1 MNINS
6 LLHFVQIDSFY
17 FLAQSVLAQ
26 NSSLDTDPGAFSP
39 LINLFSLISYIFS
52 SYCFWK
58 IYQRLEVPDAWFAW
72 VPFLSQWKMYQAG
85 GKSPW
90 WLIGWF
96 IPIVNIVAAV
106 ILIAALVNIVKRLG
120 KNPWLILL
128 LIIPLVN
135 FWVLYHFAF
144 Q

>member
-1 MNINS
+1 MLINS
-6 LLHFVQIDSFY
+6 LLQFDSFY
-17 FLAQSVLAQ
+17 FLTQAILAQSGTF
-26 NSSLDTDPGAFSP
+26 SSEPEAFNP
-39 LINLFSLISYIFS
+39 LVSLFSLISYIFS

-58 IYQRLEVPDAWFAW
+58 IYQKLGESDAWFAW
-72 VPFLSQWKMYQAG
+72 VPLLAQWKMYQAG

-90 WLIGWF
+90 WLIGLF
-96 IPIVNIVAAV
+96 IPIVNIVAV
-106 ILIAALVNIVKRLG
+106 IVLIMAMVNIVKRLG

-128 LIIPLVN
+128 MIIPLLN

>member
-1 MNINS
+1 MLNNS
-6 LLHFVQIDSFY
+6 LLQLDSFY
-17 FLAQSVLAQ
+17 FLTQAVLAQ
-26 NSSLDTDPGAFSP
+26 SSPFDSEPAAFDP
-39 LINLFSLISYIFS
+39 LISLFSLISYIFS

-58 IYQRLEVPDAWFAW
+58 IYQKLGESDAWFAW
-72 VPFLSQWKMYQAG
+72 VPFLAQWKMYQAG

-90 WLIGWF
+90 WLIGLF
-96 IPIVNIVAAV
+96 IPIVNFVAII
-106 ILIAALVNIVKRLG
+106 ILIGAMINIVKRLG

-128 LIIPLVN
+128 MIIPLVN

>member
-1 MNINS
+1 MFTAINS
-6 LLHFVQIDSFY
+6 WIFQNSTGIY
-17 FLAQSVLAQ
+17 FLAQTTTITTEPDS
-26 NSSLDTDPGAFSP
+26 PFSP
-39 LINLFSLISYIFS
+39 LFSLFSLISYIFS

-58 IYQRLEVPDAWFAW
+58 IFQRLGEKDAWFAW
-72 VPFLSQWKMYQAG
+72 VPFLSQWKTYQAG

-90 WLIGWF
+90 WLIGLL
-96 IPIVNIVAAV
+96 IPFVNIVAFI
-106 ILIAALVNIVKRLG
+106 ILIGAMINIVKRLG

-128 LIIPLVN
+128 MIIPLVN

>member
-1 MNINS
+1 MLNHS
-6 LLHFVQIDSFY
+6 LLQLDSFY
-17 FLAQSVLAQ
+17 FLTQAVLAQ
-26 NSSLDTDPGAFSP
+26 SGTYDSEPTAFSP
-39 LINLFSLISYIFS
+39 LVSLFSLISYIFS

-58 IYQRLEVPDAWFAW
+58 IYQKLGESDAWFAW
-72 VPFLSQWKMYQAG
+72 VPFLAQWKMYQAG

-90 WLIGWF
+90 WLIGLL
-96 IPIVNIVAAV
+96 IPIVNIIAV
-106 ILIAALVNIVKRLG
+106 IILIGAMVNIVKRLG

-128 LIIPLVN
+128 MIIPLLN

>member
-1 MNINS
+1 MLINS
-6 LLHFVQIDSFY
+6 LLQLDSFY
-17 FLAQSVLAQ
+17 FLTQAILAQSGTFDSEPA
-26 NSSLDTDPGAFSP
+26 AFNP
-39 LINLFSLISYIFS
+39 LVSLFSLISYLFS

-58 IYQRLEVPDAWFAW
+58 IYQKLGESDAWFAW
-72 VPFLSQWKMYQAG
+72 VPFLAQWKMYQAG

-90 WLIGWF
+90 WLIGLF
-96 IPIVNIVAAV
+96 IPIVNVIAV
-106 ILIAALVNIVKRLG
+106 IILIMAMVNIVKRLG

-128 LIIPLVN
+128 MIIPLLN